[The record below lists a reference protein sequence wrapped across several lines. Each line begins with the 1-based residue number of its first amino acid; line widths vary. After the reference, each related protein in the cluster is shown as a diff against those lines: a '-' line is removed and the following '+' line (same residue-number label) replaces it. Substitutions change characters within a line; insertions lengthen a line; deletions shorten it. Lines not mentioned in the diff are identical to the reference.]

1 MVKPE
6 LDKTEKISASL
17 VRVIDCVD
25 KKNSFIL
32 EAGAGSG
39 KTRSLIET
47 LKYILK
53 NEDVILRKNNQQIV
67 CITFTNVAKNE
78 IAERIENN
86 PLVFVGTIHQFLWK
100 TIKNFQKELIV
111 EILEFNSQYEK
122 HKIENLEE
130 IIQNKIIDY
139 SDYGRKFEDGQITH
153 EDVIN
158 FSNKLFVK
166 YPKILKITSDKYP
179 YIFVDEYQDTEEKTV
194 TMLLDY
200 LLESRKGDIVIGFF
214 GDSMQHIY
222 DAGIGNIPEKYKTN
236 GILNFITK
244 EENFRC
250 SKEVIKLLNNIRD
263 NIKQIP
269 SGDNLEGSALFVD
282 CNGSGDVNDYE
293 KLKEFLVTNNGW
305 NIKNT
310 KILSLTHKDIAKK
323 AGYENLLN
331 VYNENLTFGRE
342 RLFKKEDAI
351 SDFIINKLETFVDL
365 YKNKKYG
372 EFINMLGKQGFI
384 VKKQEDKH
392 TIETLMVELIKLRDK
407 SSVKVV
413 LDYAFRNHLLV
424 KPQRMIDFER
434 KIQEIPL
441 PEKMEKKKSFYD
453 ELMEINYR
461 EFIYAN
467 DFIEDHTPYSTDHG
481 VKGAEYNNVLMVID
495 DGSWFKYKFNDVFAN
510 NKSNLKRFNETL
522 NLLYVCCSRARD
534 NLAII
539 ALSKLDDTAIS
550 GIKTIF
556 GNKNY
561 ITIDKI

>member
-1 MVKPE
+1 MAKSE
-6 LDKTEKISASL
+6 LNKTEEINTSL
-17 VRVIDCVD
+17 AKVIDCVD
-25 KKNSFIL
+25 KKKSFIL

-100 TIKNFQKELIV
+100 TIKNFQKELV
-111 EILEFNSQYEK
+111 LEILEFNSQDER
-122 HKIENLEE
+122 HKIENLEK
-130 IIQNKIIDY
+130 IIKNKIIDY

-194 TMLLDY
+194 AMLLDY
-200 LLESRKGDIVIGFF
+200 LLKSRNSNIVIGFF

-222 DAGIGNIPEKYKTN
+222 DAGIGNIPEKYKTD
-236 GILNFITK
+236 GILHFITK

-263 NIKQIP
+263 NIKQKP
-269 SGDNLEGSALFVD
+269 SGDNLEGSTLFID
-282 CNGSGDVNDYE
+282 CNGSGDINDYE
-293 KLKEFLVTNNGW
+293 KVKEFLVTNNGW
-305 NIKNT
+305 DIKKT

-331 VYNENLTFGRE
+331 VYNTNLAFGRE

-351 SDFIINKLETFVDL
+351 SDFIINKLEIFVDL

-372 EFINMLGKQGFI
+372 QFIGMLGKQGFI
-384 VKKQEDKH
+384 VKKHEDKH
-392 TIETLMVELIKLRDK
+392 IIETLMVELIKLRNE
-407 SSVKVV
+407 SSVKTV
-413 LDYAFRNHLLV
+413 LDYTFNNHLLV
-424 KPQRMIDFER
+424 KPQRLIDFER
-434 KIQEIPL
+434 IIQEVPL
-441 PEKMEKKKSFYD
+441 PEKMDKKKSFYD
-453 ELMEINYR
+453 ELMIIDYR

-481 VKGAEYNNVLMVID
+481 VKGAEYNNVLMIID
-495 DGSWFKYKFNDVFAN
+495 DGSWLKYKFNDVFAN

-522 NLLYVCCSRARD
+522 NLLYVCCSRAKN
-534 NLAII
+534 NLVITS
-539 ALSKLDDTAIS
+539 LSKMDNTAIS
-550 GIKTIF
+550 GIKKIF
-556 GNKNY
+556 GDKNY
-561 ITIDKI
+561 ITIDEI